1 MQKPQA
7 RSHPCDEHHD
17 LLDTVYI
24 YTCYILLDKII
35 IFNIYDIDDIMV
47 YCILW
52 IDMGDLWYIYI
63 FSYNFTDQLYQRI
76 YAV

>member
-1 MQKPQA
+1 
-7 RSHPCDEHHD
+7 
-17 LLDTVYI
+17 
-24 YTCYILLDKII
+24 
-35 IFNIYDIDDIMV
+35 MV